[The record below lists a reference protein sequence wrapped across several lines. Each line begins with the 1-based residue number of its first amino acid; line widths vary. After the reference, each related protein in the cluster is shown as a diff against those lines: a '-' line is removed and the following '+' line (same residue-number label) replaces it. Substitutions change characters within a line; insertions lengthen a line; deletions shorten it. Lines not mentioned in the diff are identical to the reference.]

1 MILINHKN
9 ATPHFN
15 HKVSPVCTGTV
26 EVKEYLA
33 GFTTNVLEKVSLN
46 IQSTFV
52 KKKSK
57 HCENEHVNQ
66 YLFNQLP
73 SFAFTRF

>member
-1 MILINHKN
+1 MQNIFRIPI
-9 ATPHFN
+9 TFN
-15 HKVSPVCTGTV
+15 ISFSSS
-26 EVKEYLA
+26 KEYLA
-33 GFTTNVLEKVSLN
+33 SFTTNVLANVSSNL
-46 IQSTFV
+46 QSTFV

-57 HCENEHVNQ
+57 HCENKDVNQ